1 MKPFVVVA
9 CTGIVV
15 AAVLA
20 GCTDG
25 TTPDCSGNP
34 SPCGYEQAPGTGGAA
49 DSAPN
54 GAGSTDG
61 GSGDVLGG

>member
-1 MKPFVVVA
+1 MTPFAVVVCA
-9 CTGIVV
+9 GIAV
-15 AAVLA
+15 AAAVA

-34 SPCGYEQAPGTGGAA
+34 SPCGYPQAPGAA
-49 DSAPN
+49 DAGGSTSN
-54 GAGSTDG
+54 GAGTDG